1 MDLATNLD
9 HFLEDY
15 NLVKMFKLRSM
26 ASPMRISRATTTLM
40 GASKLQFRFIIK
52 VERYSRLEDLTLCIL
67 IFTIIYLLG
76 ILNRVQVDISNITTK
91 YLLCI
96 ITILRLGL
104 TQLIFIKLHYREV
117 LLSTLLICS
126 TSSNTEIDLL
136 THRRTT
142 SIFTL
147 THLNHSRLYSSS
159 PMEWEVHKLQLKVT
173 IHLHQLP
180 AMACQLMP
188 AATLHICITSLKRV
202 DFQVPHITTWP
213 DKEASNL
220 LCIFLSTAKIS
231 LTSKNLPIS
240 T

>member
-15 NLVKMFKLRSM
+15 NLVKTFKLRSM

-96 ITILRLGL
+96 ITILRLEL

-126 TSSNTEIDLL
+126 TSSNTEIDL
-136 THRRTT
+136 
-142 SIFTL
+142 
-147 THLNHSRLYSSS
+147 
-159 PMEWEVHKLQLKVT
+159 
-173 IHLHQLP
+173 
-180 AMACQLMP
+180 
-188 AATLHICITSLKRV
+188 
-202 DFQVPHITTWP
+202 
-213 DKEASNL
+213 
-220 LCIFLSTAKIS
+220 
-231 LTSKNLPIS
+231 
-240 T
+240 